1 MININQVKVRKMMA
15 QDIELI
21 AQAFTHMNKTRE
33 QYERYWQENVTG
45 QRVTLIAEL
54 EGCIVGYTNII
65 WQSGYESFR
74 RQDIP
79 EINDMNVVAPLR
91 RNGIGTKMVEA
102 AEHIVQQHGK
112 TIIGIGVGGT
122 PDYEIAQRLYPK
134 LGYVYDG
141 TGIHQ
146 DEWGGAMYLTKKLG

>member
-1 MININQVKVRKMMA
+1 
-15 QDIELI
+15 
-21 AQAFTHMNKTRE
+21 
-33 QYERYWQENVTG
+33 
-45 QRVTLIAEL
+45 
-54 EGCIVGYTNII
+54 
-65 WQSGYESFR
+65 
-74 RQDIP
+74 
-79 EINDMNVVAPLR
+79 
-91 RNGIGTKMVEA
+91 MVEA
-102 AEHIVQQHGK
+102 AEQIVQQHGK